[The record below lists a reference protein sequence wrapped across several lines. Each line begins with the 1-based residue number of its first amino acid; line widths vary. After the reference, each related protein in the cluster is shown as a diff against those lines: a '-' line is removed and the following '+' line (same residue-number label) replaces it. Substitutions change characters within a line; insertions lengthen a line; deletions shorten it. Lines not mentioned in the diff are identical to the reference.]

1 MSWPFLKLF
10 DSPKK
15 NSTSTR
21 VRDIRYAVDNVND
34 IKSLRQQ
41 KESLKKEVESIK
53 GQRDYL
59 LDNLGDLQRKYS

>member
-21 VRDIRYAVDNVND
+21 VRDIRYAVDNVNK
-34 IKSLRQQ
+34 INLLIQQ
-41 KESLKKEVESIK
+41 KESLKMRSS
-53 GQRDYL
+53 L
-59 LDNLGDLQRKYS
+59 